1 MILKTHVAVAGLRKH
16 SPFARINSVILAD
29 NVDEDMTEAIKRLQP
44 IRWKVFQCL
53 LIEGENAGEDLDF
66 G

>member
-1 MILKTHVAVAGLRKH
+1 M
-16 SPFARINSVILAD
+16 ILAD

-53 LIEGENAGEDLDF
+53 LIEGENASEDLDF